1 MAIRYCVHVKV
12 YKHSAEI
19 RVFKLDWKGKKQMV
33 CACAPDIET
42 WRSKLRSLMAE
53 YNIAD
58 ADKEIKQ

>member
-1 MAIRYCVHVKV
+1 VKV
-12 YKHSAEI
+12 HKYSAEI